1 MTTNLNRLKLELNN
15 KEYFTD
21 EDYTLLLD
29 ENGLVATSSYVKSDN
44 EIKLL
49 ETVISVLEALSNDT
63 DLMRNIDSK
72 DIISIDEAKSS
83 IADRIYDLNKRII
96 ELKQEKDEYISSNI
110 RPIFFTR

>member
-15 KEYFTD
+15 KEYSTD

-29 ENGLVATSSYVKSDN
+29 ENGLVATAQYVKSDN

-49 ETVISVLEALSNDT
+49 ETVISVLEILSNDV
-63 DLMRNIDSK
+63 DLMRKIDSK
-72 DIISIDEAKSS
+72 DLLSTDEAKSS
-83 IADRIYDLNKRII
+83 IADRIYDLNKRIMT
-96 ELKQEKDEYISSNI
+96 LKQKKDEYISSNI